1 MFFTM
6 TATIPSTTINIPR
19 KKLFKRRLIK
29 IKNNK
34 TMQIKVFCVRIWH
47 ASEISR
53 RIYSNKQFVSGLQT
67 NLDNVKESI
76 SQITTQSVFN
86 ISG

>member
-1 MFFTM
+1 
-6 TATIPSTTINIPR
+6 
-19 KKLFKRRLIK
+19 
-29 IKNNK
+29 
-34 TMQIKVFCVRIWH
+34 MQIKVFLHRIWH

-67 NLDNVKESI
+67 NLDNVKFNKESI